1 MKKINLIYGLLS
13 LLVVAI
19 GCNKSEDKP
28 NAGQTTTE
36 QIHELKV
43 SPENVGII
51 VGEKATATIS
61 SGNGSYSI
69 TSADQTIAT
78 ASVSETTISVEA
90 KKEGE
95 TTLTLTDAK
104 KKNAKIKVKVYSAI
118 GVKEPQV
125 TLKIRDEKEVEIIGG
140 AEKINL
146 LVDNENV
153 KAEVSD
159 RKVKI
164 TAQKVGESIITITDE
179 TTKKT
184 ATIKVSVQDYPSVE
198 VSKTDTQLLLKSQ
211 EEIMIS
217 GGSGTYKATA
227 NNQNV
232 TISLEGNKLKIT
244 GAKVGKSVVTIT
256 DEKAQKS
263 VKINITISYGE
274 MAVDVT
280 TLEVRGKIYV
290 NGVLGEGEKKSFK
303 IIGGSGSYEVIKNN
317 ENISLTQKSNTEYE
331 VQGNI
336 QNTRGDETSI
346 ITIKDKSTQ
355 KEITLNVKILKR
367 LQVTQNSLTLSEGFT
382 AVLHY
387 YGVKPT
393 KFTFENNEFAEV
405 VSVNDTPNDTGRKEI
420 TLKGKKAGRT
430 KLTISDGVDPHK
442 LDIIVQP
449 KPVFSIVTTLP
460 NNTLTLPA
468 EGGELHV
475 KGSGHFNIKVTP
487 EIVDVHNDN
496 EKQHDGNYIII
507 FELKDEES
515 ETKTASVT
523 ITDTE
528 LNQSKTFT
536 LKVE

>member
-13 LLVVAI
+13 LLIVAI

-51 VGEKATATIS
+51 VGEKVTATIS

-104 KKNAKIKVKVYSAI
+104 KKTAKIKVKVYSAI

-153 KAEVSD
+153 KAEISD

-184 ATIKVSVQDYPSVE
+184 ATIKVSVQDYPAVE

-211 EEIMIS
+211 EEITIS
-217 GGSGTYKATA
+217 GGSGTYTVTTD
-227 NNQNV
+227 NENV
-232 TISLEGNKLKIT
+232 TVSLEGDKLKIT
-244 GAKVGKSVVTIT
+244 GTKVGKSVVTIT

-263 VKINITISYGE
+263 VKVTVTVSYGE

-280 TLEVRGKIYV
+280 TIEIREK
-290 NGVLGEGEKKSFK
+290 NNNSEGEKKSFN
-303 IIGGSGSYEVIKNN
+303 IIGGSGNYQVTKDND
-317 ENISLTQKSNTEYE
+317 NISITKKNNTEYE
-331 VQGNI
+331 VQSNVR
-336 QNTRGDETSI
+336 NMRGKEASI
-346 ITIKDKSTQ
+346 ITVKDLTTQ
-355 KEITLNVKILKR
+355 KTISINVKILKR
-367 LQVTQNSLTLSEGFT
+367 LEINQNSVTLNEDFT
-382 AVLHY
+382 AILYY
-387 YGVKPT
+387 YGIKPII
-393 KFTFENNEFAEV
+393 FTFENNEIAEV
-405 VSVNDTPNDTGRKEI
+405 ALVNDTPNDTGRKEI

-430 KLTISDGVDPHK
+430 KLTISDGVDSHI
-442 LDIIVQP
+442 LNIIVEP
-449 KPVFSIVTTLP
+449 KPVFSIVTDLP
-460 NNTLTLPA
+460 NNTLTLPTDEGMA
-468 EGGELHV
+468 ELNV
-475 KGSGHFNIKVTP
+475 KGSGNFNIKVTP
-487 EIVDVHNDN
+487 EIVDVHNDI
-496 EKQHDGNYIII
+496 EKQHDGSYIII
-507 FELKDEES
+507 FELKEEDA
-515 ETKTASVT
+515 ETNTATVT
-523 ITDTE
+523 ITDTK
-528 LNQSKTFT
+528 LNETRNFT